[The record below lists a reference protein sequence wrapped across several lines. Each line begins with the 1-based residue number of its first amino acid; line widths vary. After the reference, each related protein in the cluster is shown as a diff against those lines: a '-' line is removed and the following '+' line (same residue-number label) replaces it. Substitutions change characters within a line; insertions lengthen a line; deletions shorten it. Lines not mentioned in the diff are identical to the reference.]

1 MYFVIV
7 YIIRMGSTSN
17 QEVLME
23 RGFQVLARGLH
34 VLAQLLSTVTV
45 LFLFFHFFCIFR
57 PFVLCLF
64 FVFPVAIT
72 RIVFG

>member
-34 VLAQLLSTVTV
+34 VLAQLLSTVAV
-45 LFLFFHFFCIFR
+45 LFLFFHFFVF
-57 PFVLCLF
+57 LGLLF
-64 FVFPVAIT
+64 YVYSSCSL
-72 RIVFG
+72 